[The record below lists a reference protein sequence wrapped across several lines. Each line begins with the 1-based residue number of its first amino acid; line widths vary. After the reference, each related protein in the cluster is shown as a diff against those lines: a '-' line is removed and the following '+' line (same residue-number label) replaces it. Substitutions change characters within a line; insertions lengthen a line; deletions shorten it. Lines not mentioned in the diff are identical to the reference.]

1 MMITACEE
9 TNFLFF
15 DEDKVRNQGQD
26 DDTTSITNEKH
37 LFSFTFLSFFSIKY
51 KLPESRRRRRRKNH
65 RTENNF

>member
-1 MMITACEE
+1 MITACEE
-9 TNFLFF
+9 KKMKTKKKF

-37 LFSFTFLSFFSIKY
+37 LFSFTFPSIKY
-51 KLPESRRRRRRKNH
+51 KLPESRRRRRRNH